1 MKIEEVRE
9 LTSKEIAERVQTDA
23 LNLNKMELQH
33 SISPLDNPT
42 QIKELRRDI
51 ARLKTV
57 LRERELNQQN

>member
-1 MKIEEVRE
+1 MKIAEVRE
-9 LTSKEIAERVQTDA
+9 LTSKEIAERIQTDA
-23 LNLNKMELQH
+23 LGLNKMELQH

>member
-9 LTSKEIAERVQTDA
+9 LTSKEIAERIQTDA

-51 ARLKTV
+51 ARMKTV

>member
-57 LRERELNQQN
+57 LRERALNQQN

>member
-23 LNLNKMELQH
+23 LNLNKMQLQH

-57 LRERELNQQN
+57 LCERALNQQN

>member
-1 MKIEEVRE
+1 MKIAEVRE

-23 LNLNKMELQH
+23 TRLNQMELQH

>member
-9 LTSKEIAERVQTDA
+9 LTSKEIAERIQTDA

-57 LRERELNQQN
+57 LRERALNQQN

>member
-1 MKIEEVRE
+1 MKIAEVRE
-9 LTSKEIAERVQTDA
+9 LTSKEIAERIQTDA
-23 LNLNKMELQH
+23 LGLNKMELQH

-51 ARLKTV
+51 ARMKTV